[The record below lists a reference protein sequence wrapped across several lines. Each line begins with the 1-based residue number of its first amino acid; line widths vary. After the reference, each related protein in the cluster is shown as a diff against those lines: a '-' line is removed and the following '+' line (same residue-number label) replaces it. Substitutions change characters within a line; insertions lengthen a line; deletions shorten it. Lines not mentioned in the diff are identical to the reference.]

1 MHRFGQPG
9 GRPKAYLHAALHAQE
24 LPGIVV
30 LDHLIGRLSE
40 TDAAGRVTGEIVVV
54 PFANPVG
61 LAQQVMMEALGR
73 HDLDTNRNYNR
84 GFPDILDGVVTHVDG
99 RLGNDRDANVSMVRA
114 AAAAVLDRRRDLRED
129 DVLKVTLFRLS
140 CDCDF
145 VLDLHT
151 AWEALPHMLVTDGN
165 WPDAS
170 DLACEMASEVVIV
183 DRGNPLMTFKSA
195 HVLVWQG
202 IAERFPGMP
211 LAPGC
216 LPVVLELRGQRD
228 VDDHFT
234 EPAAT
239 GLFRWL
245 QRRGVIEGSPGVL
258 PEPRCKARSVSGLKR
273 LLAARGGI
281 VIYLKHLG
289 ENVGAG
295 ETFAEILDP
304 ESGGREPV
312 TSPVHGLLHAR
323 RSHRLVRKGQYFCA
337 IAGDVPHAPS
347 ES

>member
-1 MHRFGQPG
+1 MISTRT
-9 GRPKAYLHAALHAQE
+9 A
-24 LPGIVV
+24 
-30 LDHLIGRLSE
+30 
-40 TDAAGRVTGEIVVV
+40 
-54 PFANPVG
+54 
-61 LAQQVMMEALGR
+61 
-73 HDLDTNRNYNR
+73 TNNR

-151 AWEALPHMLVTDGN
+151 AWEALPHMLVTAGN

-234 EPAAT
+234 ELPRRASFAGCREGRDRRFARGPSGSRAA
-239 GLFRWL
+239 
-245 QRRGVIEGSPGVL
+245 RRV
-258 PEPRCKARSVSGLKR
+258 SVSGLKR

-281 VIYLKHLG
+281 VIYLKHLARMSG
-289 ENVGAG
+289 PVRR
-295 ETFAEILDP
+295 FAEILDP

-323 RSHRLVRKGQYFCA
+323 RSHRLVRKGQYFLRHRRRPCPMHLQRVEPNSGCSPNRG
-337 IAGDVPHAPS
+337 AGPRAHPIRTRQWPQGKRRGG
-347 ES
+347 EGG